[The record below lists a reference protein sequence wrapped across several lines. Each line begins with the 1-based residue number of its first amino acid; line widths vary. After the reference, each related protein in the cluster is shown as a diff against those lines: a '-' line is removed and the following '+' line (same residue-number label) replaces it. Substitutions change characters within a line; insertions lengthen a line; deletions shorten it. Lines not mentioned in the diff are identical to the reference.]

1 MTKRLPKDFM
11 EEYSE
16 ARSYCEMH
24 GVPIEDLD
32 KDEML
37 ASMRFLIETADVE
50 RERHIR
56 AMRSNLE
63 LIKELATA
71 LGR

>member
-1 MTKRLPKDFM
+1 M